1 MWSSSGSGKKP
12 VNAPQEMVQVVSPF
26 WRPPLRDGTSRRS
39 ATNLAG
45 RDGSNIVVGAAYS
58 HADVLKF
65 DSLNRIAETSPPTQR
80 GSMGS
85 TSPPFKSYINFLSKT
100 NDDWKADEDEMLGY
114 EDDDGDDFG
123 LPSLSN
129 MKRRSKRI
137 ATQNKS
143 GLNQES
149 LSPAEDGSLGR
160 IQARRYSNSADI
172 AAERPASTYP
182 MPKKSEGK
190 ILRPQYKD
198 ILKDP
203 ANALHL
209 INYPSIPSNA
219 PQKEA
224 DAINSRITRINKFKR
239 LLQASSISLPDLRT
253 LAWSGVPHEV
263 RAMTWQLL
271 LSYLPTNSERRVA
284 TLERKRK
291 EYLDGV
297 KQAFERGGTTAGS
310 SSAGKARG
318 LDEAVWHQISID
330 IPRTNPHIELYSYEA
345 TQRSLERILYVWAV
359 RHPASGYVQGINDLV
374 TPFWEVFL
382 GLYITDPDIETGM
395 DPGQL
400 PKSVLDAVE
409 ADSFWCLTKLLD
421 GIQDHYIVAQPGI
434 QRQVSALRDLTA
446 RIDSNL
452 SKHLEQEGVE
462 FIQFS
467 FRWMNCLLMREISVK
482 NTIRMWDTYL
492 AEEQGFSEFHLYVCA
507 ALLVKWSDKLVKM
520 DFQEVMMFLQSL
532 PTKAWTEK
540 DIELLLSEAFIWQSL
555 YKAISMSPVVIADSD
570 DESDSN
576 EHAAVAPA
584 VTVPQAQTRSFEHG
598 SLATASTD
606 SIIFQQIFNEQNGAA
621 CERAQQLQR
630 DFDDAPH
637 QSSAMTI
644 PDVPFQRTTKGFYHS
659 STTSAT
665 DPHSDRLQNP
675 QRGKPSPGLAHALS
689 PKQKQDKVD
698 LWDVPSSPEAPGFQQ
713 RQPKGGG
720 HNLLNQS
727 YRRDELPPAKD
738 ALSDGQWDDSELI
751 GSRGKK
757 RRRLNESDGTLPAT
771 DDVDLIMFPSSSKAT
786 ANDGLETAAASSI
799 PLPTMPVDVNSTFYL
814 RHPSPTEGQESS
826 RTEDK
831 QQTQYAVA
839 SSGTATNVN
848 TPRSQMF
855 SSHNFSSLA
864 PGEHSGEVASKK
876 VEYRSF
882 TTRRDSSP
890 DIISTVAPVLNKV
903 TSEPD
908 YSPGLI
914 PESRPDQECCDERDS
929 SAHQP
934 PPQELQSGENDAE
947 FVAHRTPMAK
957 SKKKRGRPKK
967 PPEADEPLPM
977 KSAAGPVS
985 AAADGTPDASVQ
997 KKRRGRPKK
1006 QSTDTAVDGAP
1017 PPAATPVSAH
1027 VSSKNT
1033 RAITGLGKASAGD
1046 DGDNIQ
1052 AATKRNSVE
1061 MPREQGAAKGVS
1073 PVAETTEC
1081 LEDQAAP
1088 GSQEKLKDPSASRI
1102 SPDRP
1107 QDEDESKG
1115 PRQPAARTRED
1126 KSGGDK
1132 KGSSAQGMAKPL
1144 YRVGLSKRFKIAP
1157 LLKSVRKP

>member
-12 VNAPQEMVQVVSPF
+12 VNSPQEMVQVVSPF
-26 WRPPLRDGTSRRS
+26 WRPPLRDSTSRRS
-39 ATNLAG
+39 VTNPAG
-45 RDGSNIVVGAAYS
+45 RDGSNLVVGAAYS

-65 DSLNRIAETSPPTQR
+65 DSLYDATTNWPITEATPPR
-80 GSMGS
+80 GSLGS
-85 TSPPFKSYINFLSKT
+85 TSPPFKSYINFLSNT

-143 GLNQES
+143 DPNQES
-149 LSPAEDGSLGR
+149 LSSTGDVSFRR
-160 IQARRYSNSADI
+160 IQPRRYSNSADI

-297 KQAFERGGTTAGS
+297 KQTFERGGTTAGS

-318 LDEAVWHQISID
+318 LDEAIWHQISID
-330 IPRTNPHIELYSYEA
+330 IPRTNPHIELYGYEA

-382 GLYITDPDIETGM
+382 GLYITDPDIEAGM

-400 PKSVLDAVE
+400 PRSVLDAVE

-555 YKAISMSPVVIADSD
+555 YKVIADSD
-570 DESDSN
+570 DESDSS
-576 EHAAVAPA
+576 EHTVGAPL
-584 VTVPQAQTRSFEHG
+584 VTIPQAQTRSSEHG

-606 SIIFQQIFNEQNGAA
+606 SIFFQQVFNEQNGAA
-621 CERAQQLQR
+621 CEKAQQLQR
-630 DFDDAPH
+630 DLADVPH

-644 PDVPFQRTTKGFYHS
+644 PDVPFQRTTRGFYHS
-659 STTSAT
+659 SIASA
-665 DPHSDRLQNP
+665 DPHIEKLQNAP
-675 QRGKPSPGLAHALS
+675 VGKPSADRDQSA
-689 PKQKQDKVD
+689 VD
-698 LWDVPSSPEAPGFQQ
+698 PWEVPSSPEAPKSVE
-713 RQPKGGG
+713 RQSKGYS
-720 HNLLNQS
+720 HRVLVQPC
-727 YRRDELPPAKD
+727 RRDESPATNDTPSK
-738 ALSDGQWDDSELI
+738 GRWDIHEI
-751 GSRGKK
+751 TESRDKK
-757 RRRLNESDGTLPAT
+757 RRRLDEPDITFSTS
-771 DDVDLIMFPSSSKAT
+771 DDVSLVMLPSSSKVIT
-786 ANDGLETAAASSI
+786 NDEPETAAASSI
-799 PLPTMPVDVNSTFYL
+799 PLHTMPVDNDSTFYL
-814 RHPSPTEGQESS
+814 RNPPPMEGQ
-826 RTEDK
+826 
-831 QQTQYAVA
+831 QVPHQTQYAVG
-839 SSGTATNVN
+839 SSGTATNIN

-855 SSHNFSSLA
+855 SNHSFSSIA
-864 PGEHSGEVASKK
+864 PEEQG
-876 VEYRSF
+876 
-882 TTRRDSSP
+882 RRGNSAMRRGSSP
-890 DIISTVAPVLNKV
+890 DIISVLTPGLGKFA
-903 TSEPD
+903 SEPEF
-908 YSPGLI
+908 SPDLNPG
-914 PESRPDQECCDERDS
+914 PKPNQEYCDERDS

-934 PPQELQSGENDAE
+934 PPQELQSAESDAE
-947 FVAHRTPMAK
+947 FVAHPTPMAK

-967 PPEADEPLPM
+967 SPESGEPLPM
-977 KSAAGPVS
+977 KPATSPVS
-985 AAADGTPDASVQ
+985 AADAIAAATMQ

-1006 QSTDTAVDGAP
+1006 QSAEPAVEGAP
-1017 PPAATPVSAH
+1017 PPAATPVSA
-1027 VSSKNT
+1027 VVAGGNT
-1033 RAITGLGKASAGD
+1033 RAILGQETDSAWS
-1046 DGDNIQ
+1046 DGDNIR
-1052 AATKRNSVE
+1052 ATTKQNSVE
-1061 MPREQGAAKGVS
+1061 MPSVQGAAEEAS
-1073 PVAETTEC
+1073 SVAENQEH
-1081 LEDQAAP
+1081 DQDWAAP
-1088 GSQEKLKDPSASRI
+1088 VNKEKTKDHSASRSI
-1102 SPDRP
+1102 PDRSK
-1107 QDEDESKG
+1107 DEDKPKE
-1115 PRQPAARTRED
+1115 PRQPAARVQEE
-1126 KSGGDK
+1126 KSGGER
-1132 KGSSAQGMAKPL
+1132 KGSSAPGMAKPL